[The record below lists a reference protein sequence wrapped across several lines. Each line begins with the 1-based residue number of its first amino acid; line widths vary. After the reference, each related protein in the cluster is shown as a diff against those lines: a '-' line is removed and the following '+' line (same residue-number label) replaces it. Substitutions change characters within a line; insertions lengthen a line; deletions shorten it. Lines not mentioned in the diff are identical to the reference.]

1 MKCWLL
7 GAVPLMAVLAACH
20 QLAPIL
26 SGYQIE
32 NAVFDAPYASGPDAA
47 AQSAIQAPARAKV
60 NEPVEVTLHTGGP
73 ETCWSVDQA
82 KAIVDDERRTVTLSA
97 TLKRPTG
104 IPCGQ
109 MPIPITVN
117 VSFTPTRTGKY
128 ILQAP
133 GSRREQATYVDH
145 IWTAE
150 LDVVE

>member
-1 MKCWLL
+1 MKYWFL
-7 GAVPLMAVLAACH
+7 GAVPLMAVLASCH
-20 QLAPIL
+20 QPAPIL

-32 NAVFDAPYASGPDAA
+32 NAVFYVMNGDPDAA

-82 KAIVDDERRTVTLSA
+82 KAIVDDERRTVTFSA

-133 GSRREQATYVDH
+133 GSRREQNRDVDH
-145 IWTAE
+145 TWTAE
-150 LDVVE
+150 LDVVD